1 MLSDETKEKMRA
13 DLREQA
19 RKQLDFYV
27 TDDDLRVTPD
37 LHRYVLMYTYGE
49 FFMQEVG

>member
-1 MLSDETKEKMRA
+1 MRA